1 MLFGAHAPWYDASMH
16 YLESL
21 NPAQRRAVEHIDGAL
36 MIIAGAGTG
45 KTRVI
50 TTRIL
55 HLINSGVL
63 PEKILA
69 ITFTN
74 KAATE
79 MRERVGHLL
88 GRTLH
93 ASYHIP
99 ATTSPFVGTF
109 HSLGVKILRESAA
122 RLGVT
127 KYFTIFDRDNSL
139 SAIKRIVKDLGL
151 DPKQHSPNAFLSVI
165 SKNKGEA
172 TTLSKFKEKAG
183 SSYFERLVVPVWEKY
198 NDVLTKEKA
207 FDFDDLLLSTLEL
220 LKKNPDILEHYQQRW
235 SHVHVDEYQDTNT
248 VQYEFTK
255 LLAGGHGNICV
266 VGDHDQCIYT
276 WRSADMRNLAR
287 FEKDFANVTIVML
300 EENYRSTQT
309 ILSAA
314 NSAIAQNEFRKEK
327 NLFTNS
333 SNGEKIELY
342 TAANETDEATWVATR
357 AQELIASGVPANEIA
372 VLFRANFQS
381 RVLEEAFLN
390 THVPYQMLGVRFF
403 ERKEVKDILSY
414 IIAALNPDSTTAIAR
429 IINVPARGIGK
440 TTLLKILSYQE
451 HDLPAKMKEKIER
464 FRALLG
470 RVAEVARTHKP
481 SDVVKFVIK
490 ESGLELDLIHGGDDD
505 IERLANM
512 KELAT
517 IATRYDALPLE
528 EGISA
533 FLENASLASDQDALK
548 NDESSVKLMTIHA
561 AKGLEFAHV
570 FIAGLEEGLFPD
582 ERSET
587 RDTPE
592 EREEER
598 RLFYVALTRA
608 RHQAHLS
615 YAFIRTIYG
624 TATINTP
631 SRFVTEMDTDLIEDV
646 TPTNEWKP
654 QGGFG
659 KGLLDIDF

>member
-1 MLFGAHAPWYDASMH
+1 MH

-21 NPAQRRAVEHIDGAL
+21 NPAQKRAVMHTDGAL

-55 HLINSGVL
+55 HLINSGIL

-79 MRERVGHLL
+79 MRERVHHLL
-88 GRTLH
+88 GTAPSGDARQPH
-93 ASYHIP
+93 AH
-99 ATTSPFVGTF
+99 TPFVGTF
-109 HSLGVKILRESAA
+109 HSLGVKILRENAH

-127 KYFTIFDRDNSL
+127 KYFSIFDRDDSL

-172 TTLSKFKEKAG
+172 TTLPLFKEKG
-183 SSYFERLVVPVWEKY
+183 GLNYFERLVVPVWERY
-198 NDVLTKEKA
+198 NDALAKEKA

-220 LKKNPDILEHYQQRW
+220 LKKNPDVLEEYQRRW

-287 FEKDFANVTIVML
+287 FEKDFTNVTIVML

-314 NSAIAQNEFRKEK
+314 NRAIAQNEFRKEK

-333 SNGEKIELY
+333 AEGKKIELY
-342 TAANETDEATWVATR
+342 TAANENDEAMWIAAR
-357 AQELIASGVPANEIA
+357 AQELIANGVPASEIA

-414 IIAALNPDSTTAIAR
+414 IVAALNPDSTTAISR

-440 TTLLKILSYQE
+440 TTLLKILSNQE
-451 HDLPAKMKEKIER
+451 NDLPAKMTEKIVR
-464 FRALLG
+464 FRALLE
-470 RVAEVARTHKP
+470 RIAESARTQKP

-517 IATRYDALPLE
+517 LATRYDTLGPE
-528 EGISA
+528 EGIA
-533 FLENASLASDQDALK
+533 TFLENASLASDQDALR

-570 FIAGLEEGLFPD
+570 FISGLEEGLFPD

-587 RDTPE
+587 RETPE

-615 YAFIRTIYG
+615 YAFIRTIFG
-624 TATINTP
+624 TPTINTP
-631 SRFVTEMDTDLIEDV
+631 SRFVTEMDAELVEDV
-646 TPTNEWKP
+646 TPTNEWRP
-654 QGGFG
+654 GPSYG